1 MPDYIYAVSE
11 DGISCNDNIDVD
23 MHSLS
28 DDVRMII
35 KIIFPANSTCG
46 YIATWG
52 ILYVK
57 D

>member
-1 MPDYIYAVSE
+1 MPDYIYSVSE